1 MAVPSNS
8 SATVS
13 AFGLDPTTSAAG
25 SSSAS
30 NRSSGG
36 QGPSVRSRSMSD
48 IKHRL
53 LQPAT
58 TSHFICK
65 FQPPSGLAGFAG
77 KKAGEGLAAV
87 KYDGIN
93 ADLIELLCSEA
104 SLPGSSY
111 STHSVENDFPGVSQK
126 YAYRRMF
133 DERASFTFYV
143 DTSYTPIKFFEGWMA
158 YIGNELMAEGQDSG
172 EYFYRMNYPKGDTG
186 YISDRIFIRK
196 FEKNTGTKGATQPL
210 EYVLID
216 AFPIAMN
223 AIPVTYGQSEILKVS
238 VSFSFSRYFTRIANA
253 GSDSVSKDGRNPG
266 NPEAKKTARQEF
278 ASYGSPEGARAAAAT
293 SQDNSK
299 YDLNFDAPLTG
310 NERSTSY
317 SGATSGDFE
326 LSKR

>member
-1 MAVPSNS
+1 MAVLSNS

-13 AFGLDPTTSAAG
+13 AFGLDLTLSLPG

-30 NRSSGG
+30 SRGSGG
-36 QGPSVRSRSMSD
+36 QGPSTRARSMSD

-77 KKAGEGLAAV
+77 TKTGEGLAAA
-87 KYDGIN
+87 KYDAIN

-104 SLPGSSY
+104 ALPGSSF
-111 STHSVENDFPGVSQK
+111 STHSVENDFHGVSQK

-133 DERASFTFYV
+133 DERATFTFYV

-158 YIGNELMAEGQDSG
+158 YIGNELMTEGQDTG
-172 EYFYRMNYPKGDTG
+172 EYFYRMNYPKGDAG
-186 YISDRIFIRK
+186 YLSDRIFIRK
-196 FEKNTGTKGATQPL
+196 FEKNTGTRGATQPL

-216 AFPIAMN
+216 AFPISMN
-223 AIPVTYGQSEILKVS
+223 SIPVTYGQSDILKVT
-238 VSFSFSRYFTRIANA
+238 VAFSFSRYFTRVANA

-266 NPEAKKTARQEF
+266 NPEAKKTSAQESS
-278 ASYGSPEGARAAAAT
+278 AYGSRRGSNAAGA
-293 SQDNSK
+293 QDNSK

-317 SGATSGDFE
+317 SGSTNGDFE
-326 LSKR
+326 LAGQ